1 MRKLYNLNLP
11 WFSLI
16 RTTIHLRSLKIK
28 KIVKIVF
35 PLAIG
40 AFLVWYSLSDISL
53 KILGTYF
60 KEANY
65 SFILLGL
72 FFGVL
77 SHLSRAYRWKFMLAP
92 LGFKPKFTNSVLAVL
107 VGYLVNLA
115 IPRAG
120 EVSRAL
126 VLTNYEEVPFEKG
139 FGTIVAER
147 IADLIMMLLVVLITL
162 FVQFDFI
169 YNLLISNFNPLKIS
183 IALAI
188 LGIGSYM
195 LTSLVKKAKSGF
207 LLKIKTFVSG
217 LIEGVTSIFKMKN
230 KWAFI
235 FHTVFI
241 WSMYIAMFWATI
253 PAIDGLN
260 VPLGGILIGFIAGG
274 FSIAATNGGVGLY
287 PIAVASAL
295 ALFDIPAETATAF
308 GWIMWTAQTAMI
320 VVFGGFAFLFLP
332 IFNKNK

>member
-1 MRKLYNLNLP
+1 L
-11 WFSLI
+11 S
-16 RTTIHLRSLKIK
+16 IK
-28 KIVKIVF
+28 KILKFILPLVF
-35 PLAIG
+35 G
-40 AFLVWYSLSDISL
+40 GFLVWYSISKISIDIL
-53 KILGTYF
+53 IGYF

-65 SFILLGL
+65 SWIFLGL

-77 SHLSRAYRWKFMLAP
+77 SHLSRAYRWKFMLDP

-126 VLTNYEEVPFEKG
+126 VLTNYEDVPFEKG

-147 IADLIMMLLVVLITL
+147 IADLVMMLCIILITL

-169 YNLLISNFNPLKIS
+169 YELLTKNFNPIKIS
-183 IALAI
+183 ISLAI
-188 LGIGSYM
+188 LIIGFYILS
-195 LTSLVKKAKSGF
+195 SFVKKATSGF
-207 LLKIKTFVSG
+207 LLKIKTFFTG
-217 LIEGVTSIFKMKN
+217 LKEGVTSIFKMKN

-235 FHTVFI
+235 FHTLFI
-241 WSMYIAMFWATI
+241 WVMYVAMFWATI
-253 PAIDGLN
+253 PAIEGLN

-274 FSIAATNGGVGLY
+274 FSIAATNGGIGLY
-287 PIAVASAL
+287 PIAVAGAL
-295 ALFDIPAETATAF
+295 ALFDIPAEPATAF

-320 VVFGGFAFLFLP
+320 IVFGGLAFLFLP
-332 IFNKNK
+332 IYNKNK